1 MDDTR
6 KRIDAVLQTIVV
18 EQGVQI
24 LYACESGSRAWEFA
38 SQDSDYDVRFL
49 YMRPPE
55 AYLQLDIPRD
65 VIERP
70 IVDDLDVNGWDIF
83 KAMRLLRKSN
93 PPLLEWLY
101 SPIVYQET
109 SPWIAQ
115 LREIARQGYG
125 APAVFYHYRHM
136 AYGNYHQY
144 IEQKTQVPLKKYLY
158 VLRPVIALCFIE
170 EHSSFPPTSFLHTL
184 ASVRIEQ
191 AVREHIEELIVRKQ
205 AGREM
210 GMGDADPILN
220 VFIEKHLARWNTP
233 TFVHNEK
240 HEMTKQLNEI
250 LRDMLNLSR

>member
-6 KRIDAVLQTIVV
+6 KRIDAALQTIVV
-18 EQGVQI
+18 EKGVQI

-49 YMRPPE
+49 YIRPPE
-55 AYLQLDIPRD
+55 AYLELDTPRD
-65 VIERP
+65 VIECP

-83 KAMRLLRKSN
+83 KALRLLRKSN

-115 LREIARQGYG
+115 LRTIAQQSY
-125 APAVFYHYRHM
+125 ATPAIFYHYRHM

-144 IEQKTQVPLKKYLY
+144 IQQKTQVPLKKYLY
-158 VLRPVIALCFIE
+158 ALRPVIALCFIE
-170 EHSSFPPTSFLHTL
+170 EHSSFPTTSFLQTL
-184 ASVRIEQ
+184 ANVRIEQ
-191 AVREHIEELIVRKQ
+191 TVREHIEELIVRKQ
-205 AGREM
+205 ASREI
-210 GMGDADPILN
+210 GQGDADPILN
-220 VFIEKHLARWNTP
+220 AFIEKHLARWNTS
-233 TFVHNEK
+233 TFAHDEK
-240 HEMTKQLNEI
+240 YEMTKQLNEL